1 MSPSPDRG
9 QAHPTLNTNPTTHNW
24 KGTTEMASKSKELS
38 PIGFTD
44 LVRKVGAIPDN
55 ALPIVYIDGQ
65 HQYKAP
71 GHFANDTEASVDDYR
86 DSERAMRE
94 FIEQTEVLTYGY
106 DDVAVCMTRVLRRC
120 DMGIARSVKTG
131 PFKVPE
137 ERVVETGFDR
147 DGMMRYETIPGDWM
161 TIPGLDGMC
170 KADRNNDGT
179 GSLKFRFKR
188 NRQAAINGLFAYIRE
203 ELEQRSIYR
212 GQVIT
217 SDYQFVNVAGFD
229 RTQVVFNRDLAD
241 AINVACVSSIVDL
254 DENIKAGENPKRC
267 VLLVGKP
274 GTGKTLLGKVSQS
287 IMFEMGYTVVICPS
301 GGTAKDMARGLQ
313 IARNYMTKD
322 SIVGL
327 FMEDIEKMAIH
338 DRSLA
343 LENLDGSIS
352 KSDRILIVMTTNFPE
367 MIDDAFLRQGRVDD
381 FIEVGLPD
389 LDAFTRLIQQRLKE
403 KLADGIEWETAF
415 EANEGYTPAWIV
427 GGISKVIRSVIAR
440 SHSADDITVTTKDL
454 VTGAKLL
461 RRQWE
466 LQQGAANRVPEP
478 ESMEQAMFRLMMAAM
493 DNLPTPEIDYDY
505 LREQVDNVIE
515 RRVNGA
521 SVELE
526 TETGKPVTGSITTC

>member
-1 MSPSPDRG
+1 
-9 QAHPTLNTNPTTHNW
+9 
-24 KGTTEMASKSKELS
+24 MASKELS
-38 PIGFTD
+38 PISFRD
-44 LVRKVGAIPDN
+44 LVKKVGAIPDN
-55 ALPIVYIDGQ
+55 AMPIVFIPGE

-71 GHFANDTEASVDDYR
+71 GHFADDTEASVEDYAN
-86 DSERAMRE
+86 SERAMRE
-94 FIEQTEVLTYGY
+94 YVEQSEVLVYGY
-106 DDVAVCMTRVLRRC
+106 NDVAVCMTRVLRRC
-120 DMGIARSVKTG
+120 DMGVARSLKVG

-137 ERVVETGFDR
+137 EQVVETGFDR
-147 DGMMRYETIPGDWM
+147 DGIMRYETIPSGWM

-179 GSLKFRFKR
+179 GSIIFRFKR
-188 NRQAAINGLFAYIRE
+188 NRQAAINGLFSYIRE

-229 RTQVVFNRDLAD
+229 RSQVVFNRDLSD
-241 AINVACVSSIVDL
+241 AVNVACISSIVDL

-274 GTGKTLLGKVSQS
+274 GTGKTLLGKTSQS

-301 GGTAKDMARGLQ
+301 GGTARDMARGLA

-327 FMEDIEKMAIH
+327 FMEDIEKMATH

-367 MIDDAFLRQGRVDD
+367 MVDDAFLRQGRVDD

-389 LDAFTRLIQQRLKE
+389 LDAFTRLIKQRLKE
-403 KLADGIEWETAF
+403 KLADDIHWEAAF

-440 SHSADDITVTTKDL
+440 THSADNIVVTTDDL
-454 VTGAKLL
+454 MTGAKLL

-466 LQQGAANRVPEP
+466 LQQGAAARKPEKVTV
-478 ESMEQAMFRLMMAAM
+478 EDIMREAVRTELDAGVAVN
-493 DNLPTPEIDYDY
+493 DATDYDMV
-505 LREQVDNVIE
+505 REMADSVVEHRIN
-515 RRVNGA
+515 NA
-521 SVELE
+521 TVELE
-526 TETGKPVTGSITTC
+526 TETGKPVTGNITTN